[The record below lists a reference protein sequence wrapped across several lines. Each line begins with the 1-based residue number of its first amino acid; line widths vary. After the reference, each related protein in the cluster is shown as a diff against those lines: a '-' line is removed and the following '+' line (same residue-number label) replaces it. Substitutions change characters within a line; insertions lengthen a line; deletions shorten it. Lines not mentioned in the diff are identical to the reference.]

1 MNTSLMQNDAVAQA
15 KSTLSRLHA
24 AVGRTS
30 TLSLS
35 GALVPRV
42 VLAKL
47 VSRLKGLKLLPC
59 PELETHL
66 VAIGNGIDKEAL
78 YTVPYIGARVTVELY
93 GILEISERIE
103 TLLANKQSATDNRW
117 YLPIGRLH
125 PLSVEVW
132 IYTDDENRVRVEYV
146 DGETRTPFN
155 GTLGDWC
162 KTISPTPPTTSS
174 VLPVHPT
181 DSPAM
186 EARGESTYVNIKA
199 VYDEYCKSVTFDRRW
214 GKLTLTTIRAFE
226 GRDEEHINFL
236 GGNLVGVYRLHWR
249 ADDATEWYERLR
261 IDDVRSLKQDFHDLP
276 TINPDFHVVGNPI
289 NASFLYA
296 VHRVLTSDLPERE
309 RTEVAVA
316 ILAHMHYQFL
326 SSLLYHQFPYRAQE
340 AIALALYDSL
350 SRKSM
355 LKQYHTWG
363 NLVRARSEDIISKGS
378 IHYQTLIDFS
388 DDEKII
394 YAISDIQSRI
404 REVVKKLK
412 SEYMRLRDQ
421 DARVMSQ
428 GSTLVTREGE
438 TVLREFENKAAG
450 LQRALKDIILD
461 PHDLIRNEV
470 LESTLKMVT
479 TADERYLRTALLYLS
494 DAMGGKER
502 ASVEALV
509 DALVIFIQGYLRRA
523 PSSERTL
530 IHVVMK
536 VRNLMRSSQ
545 LAASDAIALRSLT
558 ADLIEKALEKR
569 NATVQASTRIAVLVY
584 LTIRLLT
591 LNHFK

>member
-1 MNTSLMQNDAVAQA
+1 MNISLMHNDAASQA
-15 KSTLSRLHA
+15 KATLTRLRG
-24 AVGRTS
+24 AVGRTQ
-30 TLSLS
+30 TLSLNS
-35 GALVPRV
+35 ALVPRM

-66 VAIGNGIDKEAL
+66 AAIGNGIAKEAL
-78 YTVPYIGARVTVELY
+78 YTVPYTGARVTVELY
-93 GILEISERIE
+93 GILAIGERLE
-103 TLLANKQSATDNRW
+103 AQMANKMLTTGNRW
-117 YLPIGRLH
+117 HLPIGRLH
-125 PLSVEVW
+125 PIDTEVW
-132 IYTDDENRVRVEYV
+132 IYVDDNNRVVVEYV
-146 DGETRTPFN
+146 DKETRTDYN
-155 GTLGDWC
+155 GTLADWC
-162 KTISPTPPTTSS
+162 LSISTEPPTTTD
-174 VLPVHPT
+174 VTPIEPT
-181 DSPAM
+181 DTPAM
-186 EARGESTYVNIKA
+186 EARGEGGYPNIKA
-199 VYDEYCKSVTFDRRW
+199 VYDDHCQSVSFDRRW
-214 GKLTLTTIRAFE
+214 AKRVVGTIRAFE

-249 ADDATEWYERLR
+249 ADDVNDWYDLLR
-261 IDDVRSLKQDFHDLP
+261 IDDIRSLKNDFHDLS

-296 VHRVLTSDLPERE
+296 VHRVMTGELPERE
-309 RTEVAVA
+309 REEVAIA

-363 NLVRARSEDIISKGS
+363 NLVRARAEDIIRKDS
-378 IHYQTLIDFS
+378 IHYQTLIEFS

-461 PHDLIRNEV
+461 PHDLIRSEV

-479 TADERYLRTALLYLS
+479 TADERYLRTALS
-494 DAMGGKER
+494 FISEAMRNNKR
-502 ASVEALV
+502 TSVETLV
-509 DALVIFIQGYLRRA
+509 DDLVIFIQGYLRRA
-523 PSSERTL
+523 PSNERTI

-545 LAASDAIALRSLT
+545 LAAPDAIALRSLT
-558 ADLIEKALEKR
+558 ADLIEQALPKR
-569 NATVQASTRIAVLVY
+569 NVTIQASTRIALLVY

-591 LNHFK
+591 INHFK